1 MSENNLTQEAV
12 WRCPLEEAFIAG
24 GQCQDAPEDDT
35 DDVFIPP
42 VFLTSNPSPVII
54 CFSFGSDARGIFSP
68 DITDNYINCLGQD
81 MLRQMYIKS
90 TPLFLKFKILK
101 NKF

>member
-1 MSENNLTQEAV
+1 MEAFLLV
-12 WRCPLEEAFIAG
+12 VRCPLEEAFIAR
-24 GQCQDAPEDDT
+24 GQCQDAPEDDS

-81 MLRQMYIKS
+81 MLHCHCYIIKYAGP
-90 TPLFLKFKILK
+90 T
-101 NKF
+101 